1 MLDLYIGIFFVNYCQ
16 SRWLLSQNWTSFE
29 GNSCS
34 DVNVDTCIIT
44 CGDTGE
50 QNVPTLSICQTECEL
65 DELCNSWTYDTNT
78 KVGNVHYFLYL

>member
-1 MLDLYIGIFFVNYCQ
+1 M
-16 SRWLLSQNWTSFE
+16 
-29 GNSCS
+29 
-34 DVNVDTCIIT
+34 DTCIIT

>member
-1 MLDLYIGIFFVNYCQ
+1 MLF
-16 SRWLLSQNWTSFE
+16 SQNWTSFE

-34 DVNVDTCIIT
+34 DVYVDTCIIT

-65 DELCNSWTYDTNT
+65 DELCNSWTYDTNQILRLAMFTTFFIYEILT
-78 KVGNVHYFLYL
+78 KS

>member
-1 MLDLYIGIFFVNYCQ
+1 MLF
-16 SRWLLSQNWTSFE
+16 SQNWTSFE

-34 DVNVDTCIIT
+34 DVYVDTCIIT

-78 KVGNVHYFLYL
+78 KVGNVHYFLYLWNSYQIITFF